1 MKRFTKIL
9 AACFVCVMMLSMVGN
24 VNAAVSDG
32 FSHWFPWG
40 SGGQTMAYGT
50 NGDNNNYLRVSTGNS
65 SANCT
70 TTYWLYENYDSIKLL
85 AGTVTTHGANSTSGM
100 IYYSGYSGQPV
111 YLKGNIDSLNALTV
125 SGTYWH

>member
-50 NGDNNNYLRVSTGNS
+50 NRDSSNFLQVTTGSS
-65 SANCT
+65 SASCK
-70 TTYWLYENYDSIKLL
+70 TTYWLYENEDSIRLL
-85 AGTVTTHGANSTSGM
+85 AGTVETNGSNFTSGKD
-100 IYYSGYSGQPV
+100 YYTGYNGQDV
-111 YLKGNIDSLNALTV
+111 YLKGNVDTMNAVTV
-125 SGTYWH
+125 NGTYWH